1 MDELLIMVLQ
11 SSNRMKEV
19 FIKKYWEEGDA
30 TFYLHF
36 KDGEPIRQIESTR
49 EGVFLTTMESPF
61 DGDSMLYDQSLSDL
75 KLEDGDTILKSEFEE
90 AWNKYDLLDKR
101 R

>member
-11 SSNRMKEV
+11 SSNRMIEV

-36 KDGEPIRQIESTR
+36 IYILS
-49 EGVFLTTMESPF
+49 TTMESPF
-61 DGDSMLYDQSLSDL
+61 EGDSMLYDQSLSDL